1 MTAEECSQYEVHQR
15 DLADDLSLGSLLDE
29 LSSRGC
35 ISGEH
40 VTAIRQHGGT
50 ERQQRARLLD
60 IMARRSLNHY
70 RLFLDVLRKA
80 DEPSV
85 REQRRLGED
94 DAYIVKQLLVASYK
108 TASCCL
114 EPVVPRESQQFLAV
128 VL

>member
-1 MTAEECSQYEVHQR
+1 MHQR
-15 DLADDLSLGSLLDE
+15 ALADDLSLGSLLDE

-70 RLFLDVLRKA
+70 KLFLDVLREA
-80 DEPSV
+80 Q
-85 REQRRLGED
+85 EQRVKEQRKSGEISMGLY
-94 DAYIVKQLLVASYK
+94 AFIWSNQ
-108 TASCCL
+108 
-114 EPVVPRESQQFLAV
+114 
-128 VL
+128 